1 MNEPDIAKIEEEIRG
16 PGYAVVDGLLTV
28 EEIAALRSALLEV
41 IDEDYEAWKD
51 APGKGKY
58 YVPEL
63 VTYGSKMVSLLKNSK
78 MLAIFRR
85 LLGEDC
91 ILYSYSTAV
100 MPAGEEIGASKIHVD
115 DHFFIPNWYNRI
127 VLTLALDEF
136 TEANGAT
143 LHLPG
148 SQSMAE
154 KPSEEEFHAGA
165 VRLTRPA
172 GSGVFFDPRNWH
184 AGGANTTDRI
194 RCGLA
199 VVACRKFVK
208 PRFQYHE
215 IAKKSLPEAE
225 LDSGLRRF
233 LGFESWPPASVQD
246 FYYSA
251 RNPSLARG

>member
-1 MNEPDIAKIEEEIRG
+1 MKEERLKTIEEEIRG
-16 PGYAVVDGLLTV
+16 PGYAVVDGLLTP
-28 EEIAALRSALLEV
+28 EENADLRAALMQVL
-41 IDEDYEAWKD
+41 DEDDDRWKD
-51 APGKGKY
+51 APGKGRF

-63 VTYGSKMVSLLKNSK
+63 VTYGPRMVSLLRNES

-100 MPAGEEIGASKIHVD
+100 MPPGQEIGASKIHVD
-115 DHFFIPNWYNRI
+115 DHFFIPNWFNRI

-148 SQSMAE
+148 SQSMPE
-154 KPSEEEFHAGA
+154 KPGEDEFHAGA
-165 VRLTRPA
+165 ARLTRPA

-184 AGGANTTDRI
+184 AGGANTTKEI
-194 RCGLA
+194 RCGVA

-215 IAKKSLPEAE
+215 IAKVALPEE
-225 LDSGLRRF
+225 MLDEGLRRF
-233 LGFESWPPASVQD
+233 LGFESWPPASVGD
-246 FYYSA
+246 FYASA
-251 RNPSLARG
+251 RNPSLKK